1 MAESDGINTPPP
13 PQEDAPKKEPLDGLN
28 LDTSTWE
35 GLANSYFVWAAKE
48 PWTFLYYV
56 LLFLSP
62 FFLVSAYLSHKLSKA
77 IDKQEKKEAVKRR
90 RSPRKHNKAD

>member
-1 MAESDGINTPPP
+1 MEESSQASDNIGDVP
-13 PQEDAPKKEPLDGLN
+13 EKEPVARLN

-35 GLANSYFVWAAKE
+35 GMMNSFFMWAAKE

-62 FFLVSAYLSHKLSKA
+62 FFLISAFLSHKLSKA
-77 IDKQEKKEAVKRR
+77 IDKQEKSKAQKPR